1 MTQTVYLP
9 KAEMERLSA
18 AIVKP
23 TNTPAYFIGAKKNPN
38 DSHAELRQ
46 LAVCNGQVA
55 FYGAY
60 TDRPEDFQEVQVGVY
75 RSLADNSIYVQYES
89 DYYSLDIREYTE
101 TLFYKE
107 KTEE

>member
-23 TNTPAYFIGAKKNPN
+23 TSTPAYFIGVKQNTDDAY
-38 DSHAELRQ
+38 AELRQ

-55 FYGAY
+55 FYREYA
-60 TDRPEDFQEVQVGVY
+60 DSPEDFDEVQVGVY
-75 RSLADNSIYVQYES
+75 RSLADNSLVVQYES
-89 DYYSLDIREYTE
+89 DYHSLVIKEYTK
-101 TLFYKE
+101 TLFKR
-107 KTEE
+107 KNEE